1 MSILNKE
8 QVNHLD
14 QPMFFGEDLG
24 MARFESQK
32 HRVFETLTEK
42 QLSFF
47 WRPEEIDLSNDRQEY
62 EALPPHLKK
71 IFDLN
76 LQYQSLLDSVQG
88 RAPTM
93 AFLSTVSD
101 VSLENWITTW
111 AFSETIHSRSYTHI
125 ERNLHIDPSE
135 QFDAIVTNEA
145 IMKRCASITG
155 YYDAYIE
162 ACHDLKTIHMQLDA
176 YQRIADNSEL
186 LDVTAEHEH
195 LKTLYKEQMR
205 KCKVA
210 LYLCLHSVNA
220 LEAIRFYVSFSF
232 TFNFAEEMKILEG
245 NAKIMRL
252 IARDETLHMKGTQSI
267 IRLMQMG
274 KDDPEMMEIAYQ
286 YEEEATKIFLEC
298 VQQEIE
304 WAEYLFSHGE
314 VDGVTLKTTIQ
325 YIHHLANQRMRAVG
339 LTSPFKDTK
348 DPYTWMQKYLKTD
361 ELQVAPQEVEISSYL
376 IGQINS
382 DVSDDAYGE
391 WQKRFMSSGQQ
402 IQN

>member
-155 YYDAYIE
+155 YYDAYID
-162 ACHDLKTIHMQLDA
+162 ACHDLVSLKRLIESGGA
-176 YQRIADNSEL
+176 ENS
-186 LDVTAEHEH
+186 VFVQQ
-195 LKTLYKEQMR
+195 KYKEQMR